1 MTPDE
6 LRRIADAL
14 LRLDTLAAHITDD
27 YLAAE
32 IRQAQA
38 SLLHRCEVQAE
49 CLAYAIN
56 NNEKTGVWGGR
67 SERARRA
74 IRRRAFGGAA

>member
-38 SLLHRCEVQAE
+38 SLQPMVH
-49 CLAYAIN
+49 
-56 NNEKTGVWGGR
+56 
-67 SERARRA
+67 
-74 IRRRAFGGAA
+74 AALGEPRDR

>member
-38 SLLHRCEVQAE
+38 SLGP
-49 CLAYAIN
+49 LAGLP
-56 NNEKTGVWGGR
+56 TDR
-67 SERARRA
+67 QRAGPRRDAGTVGLPRVAPRRA
-74 IRRRAFGGAA
+74 LTRNLRR

>member
-38 SLLHRCEVQAE
+38 SLLHR
-49 CLAYAIN
+49 
-56 NNEKTGVWGGR
+56 GGMADPGQR
-67 SERARRA
+67 DHPALPRPPEETTP
-74 IRRRAFGGAA
+74 